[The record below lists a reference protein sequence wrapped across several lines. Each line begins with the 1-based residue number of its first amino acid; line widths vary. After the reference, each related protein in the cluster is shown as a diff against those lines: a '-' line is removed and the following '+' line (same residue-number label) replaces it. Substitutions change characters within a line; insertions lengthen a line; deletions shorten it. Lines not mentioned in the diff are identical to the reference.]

1 MFKVSVVVAC
11 LLVAAFTLAP
21 VSAQVPVS
29 QHVVLVIDENTSFG
43 TAFPTGMPWMSNEG
57 KTFGYA
63 NNFFSDVSGSLL
75 DYLILASGSSETSFG
90 CNGNS
95 CSSPIT
101 DQNIFQL
108 LGNQGISWKV
118 YAENY
123 LNAGGLVTTPDWNST
138 GKQTHY
144 YRRHNGATWYSYV
157 LSNTLGSQGQVVDF
171 EQFGIDLQNGTLPR
185 FSIIAPD
192 GTFDRH
198 DGTLAQADSFLQNT
212 LTPLLSQSDFQTGGS
227 GLLIITF
234 DNGDGDGQGQVFTG
248 LIGPNVNSAFISN
261 VSYKHENILR
271 TMLDSLNI
279 HTYPGLSA
287 TASDMF
293 DFFRSNAGG
302 VAIDAPA
309 NNSTQGASVLV
320 KATASE
326 LGSSIDHMEV
336 WDNGTKLANVFA
348 STVNQSFTLG
358 TGSHQMSVQDIGPG
372 PGFAVL
378 HKENTTFTVSA
389 SNGVFVS
396 TPANGSTQ
404 ATFLPVSAF
413 AVNGSTPIDHV
424 EVWVDGHKLGNSPKG
439 STVSQWFTVSAGTH
453 SMTVQSMTS
462 QGLVINASSVSFTAA
477 SSNGVYVNSPAN
489 NATSSATIAVNAYSY
504 EQNGSTDVVDHMEVW
519 DNTHGVKLAN
529 SPTGTG
535 VTSMYINQNVT
546 VNRAQF
552 GPGVYQL
559 AISDI
564 RAGAFTT
571 IHTTFVNVNVQ

>member
-1 MFKVSVVVAC
+1 MFKAGFVFSC
-11 LLVAAFTLAP
+11 LFALLLIP
-21 VSAQVPVS
+21 SLGSAQAPIS
-29 QHVVLVIDENTSFG
+29 QHVVLVVDENTSFA

-90 CNGNS
+90 CNGNDCTS
-95 CSSPIT
+95 AIT
-101 DQNIFQL
+101 DENIFHL
-108 LGNQGISWKV
+108 LGESGITWKV

-123 LNAGGLVTTPDWNST
+123 LNAGGTVTTPDWNSS

-157 LSNTLGSQGQVVDF
+157 LSNTLGAQGQVVDF

-185 FSIIAPD
+185 FSIILPD
-192 GTFDRH
+192 GTYDRH
-198 DGTLAQADSFLQNT
+198 DGTLSQADSFLQDT
-212 LTPLLSQSDFQTGGS
+212 LTPMLSQSDFTTGGS

-234 DNGDGDGQGQVFTG
+234 DNGDGDAQGQVFTG
-248 LIGPNVNSAFISN
+248 LIGPNVKSAFVSN
-261 VSYKHENILR
+261 VAYKHENILR
-271 TMLDSLNI
+271 TMLDSLGI

-287 TASDMF
+287 TASDMT

-302 VAIDAPA
+302 VAIDSPA
-309 NNSTQGASVLV
+309 NTSIQGTSVLV

-336 WDNGTKLANVFA
+336 WDNGAKLANVFA
-348 STVNQSFTLG
+348 STVNQAFTLSA
-358 TGSHQMSVQDIGPG
+358 GSHQMTVQDIGPG

-378 HKENTTFTVSA
+378 HKENTNFTVS
-389 SNGVFVS
+389 STTGVFIS
-396 TPANGSTQ
+396 TPAGASTPSV
-404 ATFLPVSAF
+404 FFPVNAY
-413 AVNGSTPIDHV
+413 AVEGSTPIDHV
-424 EVWVDGHKLGNSPKG
+424 EVWVDGNKLGDSPKG
-439 STVSQWFTVSAGTH
+439 STVSQWFTVSATTH
-453 SMTVQSMTS
+453 SMTVQAMTS
-462 QGLVINASSVSFTAA
+462 QGVVLGKSSVTFTAA
-477 SSNGVYVNSPAN
+477 SANGVYVNSPAP
-489 NATSSATIAVNAYSY
+489 NATESATIPVNAYSY
-504 EQNGSTDVVDHMEVW
+504 EQNGSTEVVDHMEVW

-535 VTSMYINQNVT
+535 VTSLYINQNVT
-546 VNRAQF
+546 VDRAKY
-552 GPGVYQL
+552 GPGTYQL

-564 RAGAFTT
+564 AAGTFTK